1 MLISSRYH
9 NNHLLEISLI
19 LCLISREENHP
30 IIIIIIIDV
39 TAYILLYFSY
49 NNQIVCMHAVCD
61 VRIVCIAIYYIR
73 NIYVCWSIT
82 WCNIKKEFFYFL
94 FLLLQ
99 FQCLNVN
106 GSGRQAGGMGWYRK
120 EVKIREICRMY
131 WCEW

>member
-30 IIIIIIIDV
+30 IIIIIIDV

-106 GSGRQAGGMGWYRK
+106 GSGRQAGGMGCYRK